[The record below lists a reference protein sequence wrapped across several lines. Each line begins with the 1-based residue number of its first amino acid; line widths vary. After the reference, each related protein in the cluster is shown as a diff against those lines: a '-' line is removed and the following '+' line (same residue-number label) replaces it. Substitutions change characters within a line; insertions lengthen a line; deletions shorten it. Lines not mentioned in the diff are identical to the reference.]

1 MCLFTVCDLL
11 LFTGVFR
18 PSEIKTTG
26 LAGGMLHAFK
36 AILPAARHGP

>member
-18 PSEIKTTG
+18 PSEMKTG
-26 LAGGMLHAFK
+26 ERGEK
-36 AILPAARHGP
+36 PAIARC